1 MFENLVNVCR
11 FNIDFAL
18 YLLLYA
24 VCCYFPSKA
33 SRITKTSRKTAPTSL
48 KRKIRLE
55 SLKISS

>member
-24 VCCYFPSKA
+24 VCCYFP
-33 SRITKTSRKTAPTSL
+33 
-48 KRKIRLE
+48 RLFQGVVIILFC
-55 SLKISS
+55 SCFGVCNLA